1 MMMMEYLYI
10 YMFFLGVLSF
20 LNFYKHFLTVLIS
33 LEFIVLSLFFFFF
46 FYLNFYNYEYYY
58 CLYYLIFSVCESV
71 LGLSIL
77 VSMIRS
83 YGNDNFLNFSLL

>member
-1 MMMMEYLYI
+1 MVMMKWI
-10 YMFFLGVLSF
+10 FIFMFFWAIISF

-33 LEFIVLSLFFFFF
+33 LEFIVLNLFFFFF
-46 FYLNFYNYEYYY
+46 FYLNFFNFEYYY
-58 CLYYLIFSVCESV
+58 CLYFLIFSVCEGI

-77 VSMIRS
+77 VKMIRN

>member
-1 MMMMEYLYI
+1 MMMMEYVFLYV
-10 YMFFLGVLSF
+10 FFWGFLSF

-33 LEFIVLSLFFFFF
+33 LEFIVIGLFFFFF
-46 FYLNFYNYEYYY
+46 YYLNFFNFEYYY
-58 CLYYLIFSVCESV
+58 CLFYLVFSVCEGV

-77 VSMIRS
+77 VNMIRN